1 MIKKL
6 QSVMIYVEDVEKRKC
21 FGRRNWNLWLKKK

>member
-6 QSVMIYVEDVEKRKC
+6 QSVMIYVEDVEKSESVLDGETGIC
-21 FGRRNWNLWLKKK
+21 G